1 MVTINYALREINCKI
16 VYYGPGL
23 SGKTTNLQFVH
34 SKVPATARGD
44 LISLATEA
52 DRTLYFDFLPVDVG
66 KIAGFDTKFQLY
78 TVPGQVFYNATR
90 RLVLRGVDGLVFVAD
105 SQASKMDENIES
117 LNNMYENLIECG
129 ITAEQMPLVFQWNKR
144 DLPDIL
150 PVADLATRL
159 NPLGLPSFEAVATTG
174 VGVFDT
180 LKKITKMVLESA
192 RARAASKSRE
202 STASAAPTS
211 VATMVPDVPG
221 ITSPPIEAAG
231 DYGRDTIG
239 ESIPGLTGNAP
250 EHAEA
255 VPVGASSWS
264 GKNTP
269 APTATRPQPASIEP
283 APSIRPAE
291 MPVRAP
297 EQPELARDP
306 ANRVAAAPGGGIHR
320 EPSLK
325 VRLGSP
331 GRFHARYGRHERT
344 KNQSIFARFFHWILG
359 R

>member
-34 SKVPATARGD
+34 GKVPATARGD

-105 SQASKMDENIES
+105 SQTSKMDENIES
-117 LNNMYENLIECG
+117 LNNMYENMTECG
-129 ITAEQMPLVFQWNKR
+129 IDYQQLPLVFQWNKR

-150 PVADLATRL
+150 PVSYLGEQL
-159 NPLGLPSFEAVATTG
+159 NPQGLPSFEAVAITG

-180 LKKITKMVLESA
+180 LKKITKMVLEGA
-192 RARAASKSRE
+192 RERAAAKSRRSPAATE
-202 STASAAPTS
+202 IAQKPAKVAAVSAITVGNDSTVMAPPRIADS
-211 VATMVPDVPG
+211 EVEIVEP
-221 ITSPPIEAAG
+221 
-231 DYGRDTIG
+231 
-239 ESIPGLTGNAP
+239 
-250 EHAEA
+250 
-255 VPVGASSWS
+255 VPVGMVESSERT
-264 GKNTP
+264 GFPP
-269 APTATRPQPASIEP
+269 APARSRAGSISHGPLGKPDQPVHHAHEYP
-283 APSIRPAE
+283 GRTAPSPSPA
-291 MPVRAP
+291 
-297 EQPELARDP
+297 
-306 ANRVAAAPGGGIHR
+306 IYR

-325 VRLGSP
+325 VRGGSS
-331 GRFHARYGRHERT
+331 GGSRARRFFGMNT
-344 KNQSIFARFFHWILG
+344 TGPSIFARFFRWIFG

>member
-34 SKVPATARGD
+34 GKVPATARGD

-129 ITAEQMPLVFQWNKR
+129 ITAGQLPLVFQWNKR

-150 PVADLATRL
+150 PVADLEARL

-174 VGVFDT
+174 AGVFDT
-180 LKKITKMVLESA
+180 LKKITKMVLEGA
-192 RARAASKSRE
+192 RARAASKSR
-202 STASAAPTS
+202 P
-211 VATMVPDVPG
+211 ATVPDVPG
-221 ITSPPIEAAG
+221 ITSPPIGIADVHG
-231 DYGRDTIG
+231 KNTIS
-239 ESIPGLTGNAP
+239 EPLPGLTGNAP
-250 EHAEA
+250 DYAQA
-255 VPVGASSWS
+255 VSVGVSPRPAKSSPVRTAAMSRPGTA
-264 GKNTP
+264 GR
-269 APTATRPQPASIEP
+269 APSMQPATMPVSAP
-283 APSIRPAE
+283 ALPDYAGYPGDRPATT
-291 MPVRAP
+291 
-297 EQPELARDP
+297 
-306 ANRVAAAPGGGIHR
+306 APGSSIHR

-325 VRLGSP
+325 VRSGSP
-331 GRFHARYGRHERT
+331 GKSRARHSYDDRDN
-344 KNQSIFARFFHWILG
+344 NQSIFARFFRWILG

>member
-34 SKVPATARGD
+34 GKVPSASRGD

-66 KIAGFDTKFQLY
+66 RIAGFDTKFQLY

-105 SQASKMDENIES
+105 SQAAKMDENIES
-117 LNNMYENLIECG
+117 LNNMYENLAECG
-129 ITAEQMPLVFQWNKR
+129 IESHALPLVMQWNKR

-150 PVADLATRL
+150 PVSVLEEKL
-159 NPLGLPSFEAVATTG
+159 NSQGLPSFEAVATTG

-180 LKKITKMVLESA
+180 LKKITKMVLEEA
-192 RARAASKSRE
+192 RTRAMSKVSHAPRE
-202 STASAAPTS
+202 ERPMTAEPAVAAVTRVSPDGAMETAAAPVYQQS
-211 VATMVPDVPG
+211 GLRDVATAAAPPGSRPD
-221 ITSPPIEAAG
+221 
-231 DYGRDTIG
+231 
-239 ESIPGLTGNAP
+239 
-250 EHAEA
+250 
-255 VPVGASSWS
+255 
-264 GKNTP
+264 
-269 APTATRPQPASIEP
+269 TRNPQPAAGPVTTPQRMP
-283 APSIRPAE
+283 ASKTAVEFGSRPGTDAKI
-291 MPVRAP
+291 
-297 EQPELARDP
+297 
-306 ANRVAAAPGGGIHR
+306 PGPHHTIHR

-325 VRLGSP
+325 VRQSTGSP
-331 GRFHARYGRHERT
+331 GVYHAQKSLKVRQ
-344 KNQSIFARFFHWILG
+344 KSKSLFARFVQWLFG